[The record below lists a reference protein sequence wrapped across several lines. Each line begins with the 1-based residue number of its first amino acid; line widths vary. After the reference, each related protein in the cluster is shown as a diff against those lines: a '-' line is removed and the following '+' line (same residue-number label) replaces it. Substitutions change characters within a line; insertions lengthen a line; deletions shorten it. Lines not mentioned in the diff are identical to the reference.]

1 MDKKNEKIVKDI
13 STGYFAMVKELDLNE
28 LFKLT
33 YNFDLLKGLITSMLK
48 NQESLKNQIEK
59 ETEKN
64 NEQNTIIENLK
75 NDIELMQEK
84 FMTKESAKAQINEI
98 NNNINKI
105 EEEIKG
111 KFKGKKKSIK
121 YIKKEK
127 EEGEENETNENKEE
141 EYTFEEDNE
150 EEKYKKY
157 INDKFAQID
166 KKFKIIVGDINLDE
180 EEEEE
185 KEDDDEF
192 NINSNYYKNIN
203 STKSA
208 QSKKAKNFSL
218 SEINQRL
225 NQLNSIKLNKS
236 DFGKYSEKIMG
247 VETKVNSLISNL
259 FGEKIDNAEDIKSKN
274 IFSFV
279 TKEEFDKNKAKNQEE
294 FVKIWEEIK
303 NLRNIKEEI
312 ENKLKEKVSFK
323 DLESFQSLIHQ
334 KIEEL
339 FLMQNKK
346 YSHNS
351 TIIQILQ
358 DQFKKLLELLSQ
370 RENQE
375 SGNFLISKKP
385 MSGYSCASCD
395 TYLGELK
402 NDQNKFVNWK
412 KMPIKEKE
420 IKEEQFFKVGN
431 GYSRLLQMINFDN
444 NGKMTLNPF
453 ANNKNNND
461 NSNSSVSYKNK
472 STSSNDLN
480 RSSSKDRVIYSVRN
494 KRDYSKEKNK
504 TIDIN
509 KSTNGENISDKKLPI
524 IKPSMSIDNYE
535 KLSGKKSDIHPRIK
549 SKRNNSQF

>member
-1 MDKKNEKIVKDI
+1 MDKKNEKIIKDI

-59 ETEKN
+59 EKEKN

-75 NDIELMQEK
+75 SDIELMQEK
-84 FMTKESAKAQINEI
+84 FLTKESAKTQINEI
-98 NNNINKI
+98 NNKINKI
-105 EEEIKG
+105 DEEIKG

-121 YIKKEK
+121 YIKKENG
-127 EEGEENETNENKEE
+127 EGEENETDENKEE
-141 EYTFEEDNE
+141 EYTFEDNE

-236 DFGKYSEKIMG
+236 DFGKYYEKIMG
-247 VETKVNSLISNL
+247 VETKVNNLMSNL
-259 FGEKIDNAEDIKSKN
+259 FGDNNGNSEDIKTKN
-274 IFSFV
+274 FFSFV
-279 TKEEFDKNKAKNQEE
+279 TKEEFDRNKIKNEEE
-294 FVKIWEEIK
+294 FKKIWEEIK

-323 DLESFQSLIHQ
+323 DLESFQTLIHQ

-339 FLMQNKK
+339 FLIQNKK

-351 TIIQILQ
+351 TILQILQ

-370 RENQE
+370 REDQE
-375 SGNFLISKKP
+375 SGNWLITKKP

-395 TYLGELK
+395 TYIGELK

-412 KMPIKEKE
+412 KMPLKEKE
-420 IKEEQFFKVGN
+420 IKDEQFFKVGN
-431 GYSRLLQMINFDN
+431 GYSRLLQMINFDS

-453 ANNKNNND
+453 ANNNHND

-480 RSSSKDRVIYSVRN
+480 KSSSKDRVIYSVRN